1 MGEQLL
7 WDYEEKLKIDR
18 ELSNEII
25 QRNWLAYI
33 FITDETCLSLSS
45 KKENLDRLLKI
56 TLFREAEDYSS
67 LKDSEIKMLHDEYNI
82 DYIDYTEFTHLYN
95 NPRAAR
101 AAIDAKAGF
110 AGFAALA
117 GGVATRG
124 RIPSLLYNIVKYHLK
139 KKKDEKNKNS
149 KETEKN
155 NEC

>member
-95 NPRAAR
+95 NAR
-101 AAIDAKAGF
+101 AAIAAK